1 MKKEAVVAQLLYDKD
16 TLVGRVVEVEDLT
29 PEQIREALAHGAASG
44 WKGDDDCWPV
54 IDQRGGCSLQIILR
68 GQDWKEIRDQK
79 IAFLSAGRFEV
90 VREKKKT
97 G

>member
-44 WKGDDDCWPV
+44 WKGDDDCWLV
-54 IDQRGGCSLQIILR
+54 IDQRGDVHCRSFCV
-68 GQDWKEIRDQK
+68 DK
-79 IAFLSAGRFEV
+79 IGRRFET
-90 VREKKKT
+90 KK
-97 G
+97 